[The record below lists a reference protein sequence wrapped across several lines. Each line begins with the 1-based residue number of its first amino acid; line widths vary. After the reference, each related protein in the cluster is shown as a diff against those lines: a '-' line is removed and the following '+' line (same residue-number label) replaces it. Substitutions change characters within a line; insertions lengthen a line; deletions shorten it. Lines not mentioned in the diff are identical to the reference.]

1 VSPARGTLEHLKR
14 VDTFLMLQVGERRK
28 DLSGRTNSAERP
40 GSPETKSRPTVVIVD
55 DNINDLILTER
66 VIRKFHRPFH
76 TAGLTNAQQ
85 AIDYLSGSGL
95 YADRKK
101 YPFPV
106 LVIADLNMPCIS
118 GLQLLI
124 WIRNRFPQHV
134 LPFFLQTASEDPEVL
149 KRAQFLRVNCF
160 IRKANLAEELPSAL
174 DGIAPA

>member
-1 VSPARGTLEHLKR
+1 MLVSHSSKTEA
-14 VDTFLMLQVGERRK
+14 LQRQK
-28 DLSGRTNSAERP
+28 DLSGGPHRAERL
-40 GSPETKSRPTVVIVD
+40 SPTEAKSRPTVMIVD
-55 DNINDLILTER
+55 DDINDLFMTER

-85 AIDYLSGSGL
+85 AIDYLSGCGP
-95 YADRKK
+95 YADRKE
-101 YPFPV
+101 YPFPI

-134 LPFFLQTASEDPEVL
+134 LPFFLQTASEDPEVF

-160 IRKANLAEELPSAL
+160 IRKAHLAEELPSAL
-174 DGIAPA
+174 DGIGPA